1 MKTADL
7 VALLIEADA
16 LLPDRGR
23 TIRRSLEIEGVE
35 APASA
40 RRVGPPL
47 LPQEAEQLF
56 RDTHQR
62 LSAG

>member
-1 MKTADL
+1 MKKADQM
-7 VALLIEADA
+7 ALLIEADA

-23 TIRRSLEIEGVE
+23 TIKQSLALEGVA

-40 RRVGPPL
+40 RRVGPAL